1 MACRSKG
8 YKIKGLEMLKSI
20 SPLDSRYY
28 KRVEPLGD
36 YFSEYALMGAR
47 IWVEL
52 QYLLALDKTGLFE
65 PLGKREIKRIEK
77 MSESFTKED
86 YDAIKEIEATL
97 NHDVKS
103 CEVYLIQELKLRQP
117 NMIHFGLTSE
127 DVNNLSHSLLLKKY
141 RDEYQLPQLKS
152 FLSLMGKKI
161 TAWKGLAIPARTHGQ
176 MASPTTA
183 GKEIAVFASR
193 LMRQYT
199 ALKIF
204 KFRGKLNGASGNYS
218 AFVSASKEINWMQFS
233 KKFVESLDLE
243 MNPATTQIED
253 HDTWSE
259 YFFITKMI
267 NTILIDVNEDM
278 WIYLML
284 GYLKQKVKAG
294 EVGSST
300 MPHKVNPINFENSE
314 GNLGIANSLL
324 EHFSTKLSR
333 SRLQRDLSDSTVE
346 RNFGV
351 ALAHA
356 SLGLLETQRGL
367 NKLTVNAEFC
377 EKELNDYPELL
388 AEPIQ
393 TILRREGFANP
404 YDIMKSLTRGQGIT
418 VANLNKFINSLKV
431 SDEVRQELAE
441 LRTFTYT
448 GIAEKVCNEVLKDM
462 KKGL

>member
-1 MACRSKG
+1 
-8 YKIKGLEMLKSI
+8 MLKAI
-20 SPLDSRYY
+20 SPLDSRYF

-52 QYLLALDKTGLFE
+52 QYLLALDKTGVFP
-65 PLGKREIKRIEK
+65 PLGKREIKRIEN
-77 MSESFTKED
+77 MSEIFTKAD
-86 YDAIKEIEATL
+86 YDGIKEIEKTL

-103 CEVYLIQELKLRQP
+103 CEVYLINQLKLRHP

-127 DVNNLSHSLLLKKY
+127 DVNNISHTLLLKKY
-141 RDEYQLPQLKS
+141 RDEEQLPQLNS
-152 FLSLMGKKI
+152 FLNLLAKKI
-161 TAWKGLAIPARTHGQ
+161 GEWKSIPMPARTHGQ

-183 GKEIAVFASR
+183 GKEMAVFASR
-193 LMRQYT
+193 LLRQYT
-199 ALKIF
+199 ALKNL
-204 KFRGKLNGASGNYS
+204 KFRAKLNGASGNYS
-218 AFVSASKEINWMQFS
+218 AFISASKEIDWMKFS
-233 KKFVESLDLE
+233 KDFLSSLDLE
-243 MNPATTQIED
+243 INPATTQIED
-253 HDTWSE
+253 HDNWSE

-267 NTILIDVNEDM
+267 NTILLDMNEDI

-324 EHFSTKLSR
+324 EHFSSKLSR

-351 ALAHA
+351 ALGHSA
-356 SLGLLETQRGL
+356 LGVAETHQGL
-367 NKLTVNAEFC
+367 SKLTVNADLC
-377 EKELNDYPELL
+377 ESELNDYPELL

-404 YDIMKSLTRGQGIT
+404 YEIMKSLTRGQGIT
-418 VANLNKFINSLKV
+418 IANLNKFINSLKV
-431 SDEVRQELAE
+431 SDEVRKELAD
-441 LRTFTYT
+441 LRTFTYI
-448 GIAEKVCNEVLKDM
+448 GNAEKICNEVLKDL

>member
-1 MACRSKG
+1 MACRGKG

-47 IWVEL
+47 IWIEL
-52 QYLLALDKTGLFE
+52 QYLLALDKTGLFN
-65 PLGKREIKRIEK
+65 PLGKREINRIEK
-77 MSESFTKED
+77 MSENFTKKD

-103 CEVYLIQELKLRQP
+103 CEVYLIRELKLRQP

-127 DVNNLSHSLLLKKY
+127 DINNLAHSLLLKKY

-152 FLSLMGKKI
+152 FLIFMGKKI
-161 TAWKGLAIPARTHGQ
+161 VEWKSIAMPARTHGQ

-183 GKEIAVFASR
+183 GKEMAVFASR

-199 ALKIF
+199 ALKNF

-218 AFVSASKEINWMQFS
+218 AFTSASKEIDWIQFS
-233 KKFVESLDLE
+233 KKFIESLDLK
-243 MNPATTQIED
+243 MNLATTQIED

-267 NTILIDVNEDM
+267 NTILIDMNEDI

-324 EHFSTKLSR
+324 DHFSTKLSR

-351 ALAHA
+351 ALGHT
-356 SLGLLETQRGL
+356 SLALIETQNGL
-367 NKLTVNAEFC
+367 KKLTVNAEFC

-404 YDIMKSLTRGQGIT
+404 YDVMKSLTRGRGIT

-431 SDEVRQELAE
+431 SDDVRRELAE

-448 GIAEKVCNEVLKDM
+448 GIAEKICNEVLKDLG
-462 KKGL
+462 KGL

>member
-1 MACRSKG
+1 
-8 YKIKGLEMLKSI
+8 MLKAI
-20 SPLDSRYY
+20 SPLDGRYH
-28 KRVEPLGD
+28 KRVEALGD

-52 QYLLALDKTGLFE
+52 QYLLALDKTGMFP
-65 PLGKREIKRIEK
+65 PLNKREIKRIEK
-77 MSESFTKED
+77 LSQNFTKDD

-103 CEVYLIQELKLRQP
+103 CEVYLIRELKLRRP

-127 DVNNLSHSLLLKKY
+127 DVNNLSHTLLLKKY

-152 FLSLMGKKI
+152 LLAYLGKKI
-161 TAWKGLAIPARTHGQ
+161 GIWKSVAMPARTHGQ

-183 GKEIAVFASR
+183 GKELAVFASR
-193 LMRQYT
+193 LLRQYT
-199 ALKIF
+199 ALKNLT
-204 KFRGKLNGASGNYS
+204 FRGKLNGATGNYS
-218 AFVSASKEINWMQFS
+218 AFIAASKEEDWIKFS
-233 KKFVESLDLE
+233 KNFLADLDLE

-253 HDTWSE
+253 HDTWCE
-259 YFFITKMI
+259 YFFLTKMI
-267 NTILIDVNEDM
+267 NGILLDLNQDM
-278 WIYLML
+278 WMYLML
-284 GYLKQKVKAG
+284 GYFKQKVKAG

-314 GNLGIANSLL
+314 GNIGIANSLL
-324 EHFSTKLSR
+324 DHFSTKLNR

-351 ALAHA
+351 ALGHA
-356 SLGLLETQRGL
+356 SMAVSETIHGL
-367 NKLTVNAEFC
+367 KKVTVNTEYC
-377 EKELNDYPELL
+377 ESELNNYPELL

-418 VANLNKFINSLKV
+418 TANLNKFINSLKV
-431 SDEVRQELAE
+431 SDEVRKELAD
-441 LRTFTYT
+441 LRTYTYV
-448 GIAEKVCNEVLKDM
+448 GIADKVCNEVLKDL

>member
-1 MACRSKG
+1 
-8 YKIKGLEMLKSI
+8 
-20 SPLDSRYY
+20 
-28 KRVEPLGD
+28 
-36 YFSEYALMGAR
+36 
-47 IWVEL
+47 
-52 QYLLALDKTGLFE
+52 
-65 PLGKREIKRIEK
+65 
-77 MSESFTKED
+77 
-86 YDAIKEIEATL
+86 
-97 NHDVKS
+97 
-103 CEVYLIQELKLRQP
+103 
-117 NMIHFGLTSE
+117 MIHFGLTSE

-141 RDEYQLPQLKS
+141 RDEYQVPQLKS
-152 FLSLMGKKI
+152 LLNFMGKKI
-161 TAWKGLAIPARTHGQ
+161 GVWKSIPMPARTHGQ

-183 GKEIAVFASR
+183 GKEMAVFASR

-199 ALKIF
+199 SLKNF
-204 KFRGKLNGASGNYS
+204 KFRGKLNGASGNFS
-218 AFVSASKEINWMQFS
+218 AFVSVSKEINWIQFS
-233 KKFVESLDLE
+233 KKFIENLDLE
-243 MNPATTQIED
+243 MNSATTQIED

-267 NTILIDVNEDM
+267 NTILIDMNEDM

-284 GYLKQKVKAG
+284 GYFKQKVKAG

-324 EHFSTKLSR
+324 EHFTTKLSR

-377 EKELNDYPELL
+377 EKELNNYPELL

-431 SDEVRQELAE
+431 SDEVRRELAE

-448 GIAEKVCNEVLKDM
+448 GLAEKICNEVLKDM

>member
-1 MACRSKG
+1 
-8 YKIKGLEMLKSI
+8 MLKAI
-20 SPLDSRYY
+20 SPLDGRYL
-28 KRVEPLGD
+28 KRVEALGD

-47 IWVEL
+47 VWVEL
-52 QYLLALDKTGLFE
+52 QYLLALDDTGIFPALS
-65 PLGKREIKRIEK
+65 KREIKRIEK
-77 MSESFTKED
+77 MSETFTKND
-86 YDAIKEIEATL
+86 YDAIKEIEQTL

-103 CEVYLIQELKLRQP
+103 CEVYLIQELKLRNP
-117 NMIHFGLTSE
+117 NMVHFGLTSE
-127 DVNNLSHSLLLKKY
+127 DVNNISHTLLLKKY
-141 RDEYQLPQLKS
+141 RDKYQLPQLKY
-152 FLSLMGKKI
+152 FLNLMGKKI
-161 TAWKGLAIPARTHGQ
+161 NEWKNIPMPARTHGQ

-183 GKEIAVFASR
+183 GKEMAVFTSR
-193 LMRQYT
+193 LLRQYSM
-199 ALKIF
+199 LKNL

-218 AFVSASKEINWMQFS
+218 AFVSASKDINWIQFS
-233 KKFVESLDLE
+233 KKFLESLNLE

-253 HDTWSE
+253 HDNWSE

-267 NTILIDVNEDM
+267 NTILIDMNEDM
-278 WIYLML
+278 WVYLML
-284 GYLKQKVKAG
+284 GYFKQKIKVG

-324 EHFSTKLSR
+324 EHFSSKLSR

-351 ALAHA
+351 ALGHA
-356 SLGLLETQRGL
+356 SLGLRETQRGMK
-367 NKLTVNAEFC
+367 KLTVNADFC

-431 SDEVRQELAE
+431 SDEVRKELAN

-448 GIAEKVCNEVLKDM
+448 GIAEKICNEIIKDL

>member
-1 MACRSKG
+1 
-8 YKIKGLEMLKSI
+8 MLKSI

-47 IWVEL
+47 IWIEL
-52 QYLLALDKTGLFE
+52 QYLLALDKTGLFN
-65 PLGKREIKRIEK
+65 PLGKREINRIEK
-77 MSESFTKED
+77 MSENFTKED

-103 CEVYLIQELKLRQP
+103 CEVYLIRELKLRQP

-127 DVNNLSHSLLLKKY
+127 DINNLAYSLLLKKY

-152 FLSLMGKKI
+152 FLIFMGKKI
-161 TAWKGLAIPARTHGQ
+161 VEWKSIAMPARTHGQ

-183 GKEIAVFASR
+183 GKEMAVFASR

-199 ALKIF
+199 ALKNF

-218 AFVSASKEINWMQFS
+218 AFTSASKEIDWIQFS
-233 KKFVESLDLE
+233 KKFIESLDLK
-243 MNPATTQIED
+243 MNLATTQIED

-267 NTILIDVNEDM
+267 NTILIDMNEDI

-324 EHFSTKLSR
+324 DHFSTKLSR

-351 ALAHA
+351 ALGHT
-356 SLGLLETQRGL
+356 SLALIETQNGL
-367 NKLTVNAEFC
+367 KKLTVNAEFC

-404 YDIMKSLTRGQGIT
+404 YDVMKSLTRGRGIT

-431 SDEVRQELAE
+431 SDDVRRELAE

-448 GIAEKVCNEVLKDM
+448 GIAEKICNEVLKDLG
-462 KKGL
+462 KGL

>member
-1 MACRSKG
+1 
-8 YKIKGLEMLKSI
+8 MLKAI
-20 SPLDSRYY
+20 SPLDGRYL
-28 KRVEPLGD
+28 KRVEALGD

-47 IWVEL
+47 VWVEL
-52 QYLLALDKTGLFE
+52 QYLLALDKTGVFP

-77 MSESFTKED
+77 MSQSFDKDD
-86 YDAIKEIEATL
+86 YDAIKEIEETL

-103 CEVYLIQELKLRQP
+103 CEVYLIRELKLHHP

-127 DVNNLSHSLLLKKY
+127 DVNNISHTLLLKKF

-152 FLSLMGKKI
+152 FLSFLGKKI
-161 TAWKGLAIPARTHGQ
+161 TEWKAIPMPARTHGQ

-183 GKEIAVFASR
+183 GKEVAVFASR
-193 LMRQYT
+193 LLRQYK
-199 ALKIF
+199 AIKQF
-204 KFRGKLNGASGNYS
+204 EFRGKLNGATGNYS
-218 AFVSASKEINWMQFS
+218 AFVAASADVDWIRFS
-233 KKFVESLDLE
+233 KDFLQSLGLD

-253 HDTWSE
+253 HDHWSE
-259 YFFITKMI
+259 YFFLTKMV
-267 NTILIDVNEDM
+267 NTILIDMNEDM
-278 WIYLML
+278 WMYLML
-284 GYLKQKVKAG
+284 GYFKQKVKVG

-324 EHFSTKLSR
+324 EHFSSKLSR

-351 ALAHA
+351 ALGHA
-356 SLGLLETQRGL
+356 ALGVVETMKGL
-367 NKLTVNAEFC
+367 QKLTVNAEFC
-377 EKELNDYPELL
+377 ESELNNYPELL

-418 VANLNKFINSLKV
+418 VANLNKFINSLNV
-431 SDEVRQELAE
+431 NDEVRKELAD
-441 LRTFTYT
+441 LRSFTYV
-448 GIAEKVCNEVLKDM
+448 GIAEKVCNEVLKDL